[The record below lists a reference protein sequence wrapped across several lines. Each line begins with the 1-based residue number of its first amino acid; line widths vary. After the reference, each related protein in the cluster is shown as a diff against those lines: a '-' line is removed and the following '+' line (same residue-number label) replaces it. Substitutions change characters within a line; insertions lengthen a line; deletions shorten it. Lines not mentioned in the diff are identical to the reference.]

1 MSKQTKGLIASLSIV
16 ATIIFILNF
25 INSDS
30 QESTAASTSTR
41 QLNIV
46 KYSDLKQVNTTTQ
59 INDETTDFQYCEN
72 IVEQQGSLEADWL
85 RDVYPSW
92 NKYLKQGHSLD
103 EITLVIDK
111 LLNSNFGASFRI
123 GQLRTNADLTK
134 TNRELNKA
142 LSDYDPELQQL
153 GFSISM
159 AVPSDKLK
167 DYASLSD
174 KEQRALL
181 MEVQPSVD
189 DLAYFINQPQH
200 SNNDILELLAATKNP
215 KAIIG
220 FRKLE
225 TTSLLNYAVIA
236 SRLPVFKQL
245 LQLGLTP
252 TNDSYL
258 GSTME
263 WALAALT
270 YNHSQ
275 PENSAKI
282 VLKLIELGA
291 KARFEQQD
299 SNHISGDFPRNYY
312 SFTQAEIDNLL
323 QSYQLDLT
331 LVESRFPLQLA
342 SDSLLMAKIKQ
353 LQAEYLD
360 SQLNIEDRE
369 QHIASCQETMTRV
382 KQAWQPKENRE
393 LLKQA
398 IANSPDSKAQV
409 ELSLAKIDPSLV
421 DCYQKN
427 DADYRRNQRYLDNI
441 EHILK
446 PLRKGEILPV
456 IDQLTAMPLTNS
468 NKNWLFSQILGWDAS
483 FYDELISSELLVD
496 PLQYFDFRYLL
507 KPESLTKLAQSGAEL
522 DGVDSRGKTLMFYG
536 VAKGDL
542 NLLHY
547 LAEERLPFSLISSRG
562 QDPLH
567 LALNTSRYQFSSAKL
582 IAIVNILM
590 SYHPTIDSF
599 HLSRMALIQLK
610 YPKLYQQIIDIHP
623 SLSIISTTKLPVTLC
638 NN

>member
-225 TTSLLNYAVIA
+225 TTS
-236 SRLPVFKQL
+236 Q
-245 LQLGLTP
+245 
-252 TNDSYL
+252 
-258 GSTME
+258 
-263 WALAALT
+263 
-270 YNHSQ
+270 
-275 PENSAKI
+275 
-282 VLKLIELGA
+282 
-291 KARFEQQD
+291 
-299 SNHISGDFPRNYY
+299 
-312 SFTQAEIDNLL
+312 
-323 QSYQLDLT
+323 
-331 LVESRFPLQLA
+331 
-342 SDSLLMAKIKQ
+342 
-353 LQAEYLD
+353 
-360 SQLNIEDRE
+360 
-369 QHIASCQETMTRV
+369 
-382 KQAWQPKENRE
+382 
-393 LLKQA
+393 
-398 IANSPDSKAQV
+398 
-409 ELSLAKIDPSLV
+409 
-421 DCYQKN
+421 
-427 DADYRRNQRYLDNI
+427 
-441 EHILK
+441 
-446 PLRKGEILPV
+446 
-456 IDQLTAMPLTNS
+456 
-468 NKNWLFSQILGWDAS
+468 
-483 FYDELISSELLVD
+483 
-496 PLQYFDFRYLL
+496 
-507 KPESLTKLAQSGAEL
+507 
-522 DGVDSRGKTLMFYG
+522 
-536 VAKGDL
+536 
-542 NLLHY
+542 
-547 LAEERLPFSLISSRG
+547 
-562 QDPLH
+562 
-567 LALNTSRYQFSSAKL
+567 
-582 IAIVNILM
+582 
-590 SYHPTIDSF
+590 
-599 HLSRMALIQLK
+599 
-610 YPKLYQQIIDIHP
+610 
-623 SLSIISTTKLPVTLC
+623 
-638 NN
+638 